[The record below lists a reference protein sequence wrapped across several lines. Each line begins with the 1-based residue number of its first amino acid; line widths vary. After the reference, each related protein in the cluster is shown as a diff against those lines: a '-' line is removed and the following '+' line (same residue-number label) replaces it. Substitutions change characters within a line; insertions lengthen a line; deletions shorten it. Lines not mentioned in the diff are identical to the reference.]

1 MDFLRWIGKHWWRI
15 LLLFVSTIT
24 IGLLLF
30 SGLNCYDSQ
39 DRAYNFLAIVILTP
53 TTLYICCWRSLK
65 LSVISI
71 GVQIISYGVFI
82 GLEVSDIYGSQTRFI
97 DKIQREFYWLTP
109 DFTIPNRVTS
119 IEESAFESCCG
130 LKSITIPN
138 CVRYIGRYAFCRCNN
153 LTSVYCK
160 ATIPPTVKLDLVG
173 YGPTPDKIYVP
184 TASVETYK
192 AAKYW
197 SKYSWCIVGYDF

>member
-1 MDFLRWIGKHWWRI
+1 MSEHILEPVVQSIEHGLVAFPLLNIADELERSDVERLAVIVIAVFQQLIFAVAFDADLRKFLGMLRIVGKGEGIDGILERGIPVIIGAFLRG
-15 LLLFVSTIT
+15 
-24 IGLLLF
+24 
-30 SGLNCYDSQ
+30 
-39 DRAYNFLAIVILTP
+39 
-53 TTLYICCWRSLK
+53 
-65 LSVISI
+65 
-71 GVQIISYGVFI
+71 
-82 GLEVSDIYGSQTRFI
+82 
-97 DKIQREFYWLTP
+97 KIQREFYWLTP